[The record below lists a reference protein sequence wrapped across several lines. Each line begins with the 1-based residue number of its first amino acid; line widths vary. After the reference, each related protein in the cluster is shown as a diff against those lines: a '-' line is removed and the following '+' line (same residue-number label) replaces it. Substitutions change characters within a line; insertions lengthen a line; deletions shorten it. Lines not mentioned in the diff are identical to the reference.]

1 MVLYILHILYI
12 TYIIYT
18 VIIKFAV
25 NKDKFLKIYYT
36 LSRTVIVINVSQMS
50 MYAYGWEK

>member
-1 MVLYILHILYI
+1 MHI

-36 LSRTVIVINVSQMS
+36 LLRTVIVINVSQMS